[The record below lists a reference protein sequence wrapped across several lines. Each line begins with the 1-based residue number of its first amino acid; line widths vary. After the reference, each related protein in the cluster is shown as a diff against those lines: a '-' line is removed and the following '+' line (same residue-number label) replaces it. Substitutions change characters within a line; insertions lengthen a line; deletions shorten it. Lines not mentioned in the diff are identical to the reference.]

1 MLQESAGI
9 VCVIS
14 FRNKTAQTA
23 DCAETEGF
31 FVFFL
36 SFFFFFFS
44 FSLSFC
50 LSGFDVKIDLRF

>member
-23 DCAETEGF
+23 DCAETEVV
-31 FVFFL
+31 VFSF
-36 SFFFFFFS
+36 SFFFLLFLFLLLSVFL
-44 FSLSFC
+44 SL
-50 LSGFDVKIDLRF
+50 